1 MKIEEIK
8 NRINELIFLS
18 DKVLSTETE
27 SEWGYHVNEELF
39 REFRSASLSFI
50 RNTFG
55 EKHPF
60 YSEFDRETNSVTPY
74 CTTEGKGILKA
85 VKSEIDGGWHFKLK
99 DLVSAEIFSDF
110 LEMAEYLLNENYKDA
125 AVVMIGGVLEEH
137 LRQLCNKYGIAT
149 EITKNDRKVHK
160 KADLLN
166 SELVKANSYNKIDHK
181 SVTSWLGIRN
191 DAAHG
196 NYNEY
201 TKEQVSLMYQG
212 VLNFISRTS

>member
-8 NRINELIFLS
+8 KRVNELISLS
-18 DKVLSTETE
+18 DRVLATSRS
-27 SEWGYHVNEELF
+27 SEWGNSVNEELF

-55 EKHPF
+55 EDHPF
-60 YSEFDRETNSVTPY
+60 YTEFDSETNSITPY
-74 CTTEGKGILKA
+74 NTTEGKGILKA

-110 LEMAEYLLNENYKDA
+110 LEMAEYLLTENYKDA
-125 AVVMIGGVLEEH
+125 AAVMTGSVLEEH
-137 LRQLCNKYGIAT
+137 LRQLCVKNSIDT
-149 EITKNDRKVHK
+149 ETAKNGKQIHK

-166 SELVKANSYNKIDHK
+166 SEITKANAYNKIDQK
-181 SVTSWLGIRN
+181 LVTSWLGIRN

-201 TKEQVSLMYQG
+201 TKEQVSIMYQG
-212 VLNFISRTS
+212 VLNFIART

>member
-8 NRINELIFLS
+8 KRVNELISLS
-18 DKVLSTETE
+18 DRVLATSRS
-27 SEWGYHVNEELF
+27 SEWGNSVNEELF

-55 EKHPF
+55 EEHPF
-60 YSEFDRETNSVTPY
+60 YTEFDSETNSITPY
-74 CTTEGKGILKA
+74 NTTEGKGILKA

-110 LEMAEYLLNENYKDA
+110 LEMAEYLLTENYKDA
-125 AVVMIGGVLEEH
+125 AAVMTGSVLEEH
-137 LRQLCNKYGIAT
+137 LRQLCVKNSIDT
-149 EITKNDRKVHK
+149 ETTKNGRQIHK

-166 SELVKANSYNKIDHK
+166 SELTKANAYNKIDQK
-181 SVTSWLGIRN
+181 LVTSWLGIRN

-196 NYNEY
+196 NYTEY
-201 TKEQVSLMYQG
+201 TKEQVSIMYQG
-212 VLNFISRTS
+212 VLNFIART